1 MFDIGIAFV
10 SSNTAKKEFE
20 EYYLEIYDVISY
32 SVLDNPSRLEVIR
45 NKQGVEVRE
54 SYNWNYIKKVEV
66 LGVN

>member
-10 SSNTAKKEFE
+10 SSSTAKKEFL
-20 EYYLEIYDVISY
+20 EYFLEIYDVISY